1 MYTKLTDV
9 CQKKKEYVLYGDCS
23 FGAELDKRI
32 IIDTSFPNKII
43 TDIHSMY
50 AKEKLGSQAA

>member
-1 MYTKLTDV
+1 MS
-9 CQKKKEYVLYGDCS
+9 KKKNEYVLYGDCS

-32 IIDTSFPNKII
+32 IIDTFFPNKII